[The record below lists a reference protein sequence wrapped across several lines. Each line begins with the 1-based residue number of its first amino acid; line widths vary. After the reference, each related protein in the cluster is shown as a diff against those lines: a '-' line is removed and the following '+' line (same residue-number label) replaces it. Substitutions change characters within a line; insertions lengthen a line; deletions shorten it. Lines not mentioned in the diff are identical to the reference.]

1 MSQLTELA
9 IKLSDSQWEG
19 QSFDCSTIP
28 GDQEVLQVTL
38 SDGDEIPL
46 YVTITDTQI
55 LCIAYLF
62 KKEEVKEGMLDTL
75 NDQCLQLNIPMPLSA
90 FATIGNQYTLFGALS
105 TSSTFENI
113 QKELVVLGENAVE
126 ALEALED
133 HLK

>member
-1 MSQLTELA
+1 MYQLQELA
-9 IKLSDSQWEG
+9 ISLAEAQWEG
-19 QSFDCSTIP
+19 RSFTCSVIS
-28 GDQEVLQVTL
+28 GDPEVLQVTL

-62 KKEEVKEGMLDTL
+62 KKEEVKDEMLNRL

-90 FATIGNQYTLFGALS
+90 FATVGNQYTLFGALS

-113 QKELVVLGENAVE
+113 QKELVTLGENAVE
-126 ALEALED
+126 TLEALED
-133 HLK
+133 YLK